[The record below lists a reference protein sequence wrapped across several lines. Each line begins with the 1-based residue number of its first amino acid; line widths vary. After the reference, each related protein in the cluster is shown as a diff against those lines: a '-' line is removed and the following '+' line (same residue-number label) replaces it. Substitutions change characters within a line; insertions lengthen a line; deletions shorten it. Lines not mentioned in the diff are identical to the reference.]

1 MPKRVLTG
9 VVTGDKMAKTR
20 RVEIKR
26 LVKHPTYKKYVRRR
40 TVCYAHDEQNESAAG
55 DLVEIR
61 ESRPMSKLKRWE
73 LIRVVQKS
81 TAVDVAALRAA
92 RKHQAS
98 DAENEAIEL
107 TKKSEDETSS
117 ETSESADAGNT
128 PAADEGDNSS
138 EG

>member
-26 LVKHPTYKKYVRRR
+26 LVKHPKYKKYVRRR
-40 TVCYAHDEQNESAAG
+40 TVCYAHDEQNESAVG
-55 DLVEIR
+55 DLVEIK

-73 LIRVVQKS
+73 LIRVVEKS

-92 RKHQAS
+92 RKHAAS
-98 DAENEAIEL
+98 EAENEAIE
-107 TKKSEDETSS
+107 
-117 ETSESADAGNT
+117 AAHGGDAEA
-128 PAADEGDNSS
+128 PKA
-138 EG
+138 